1 MYIHVLHV
9 VVNGSLIR
17 INMKWNYDMNLC
29 PLNTKVK
36 LLSSDD
42 CLLLPRREYIG
53 EIINNGR
60 YLTRG
65 KLYSGDPEY
74 FYRSAIVAWKVLE

>member
-1 MYIHVLHV
+1 
-9 VVNGSLIR
+9 
-17 INMKWNYDMNLC
+17 MKWNYDMNLC

-42 CLLLPRREYIG
+42 CLLLPRREYLG